1 VICPSAVPR
10 FEGISLSEQTI
21 SRRVKEVGA
30 DLKDQLQ
37 QKCKIFEHYSIAL
50 DESTD
55 ISSTAQLSIFVR
67 GVESDFTV
75 TEELLDVVPMTGTT
89 TGEDIFKAVDET
101 MDYFVPR
108 MVECRIEAI
117 SSFEKTSFENSRFS
131 GSILV
136 RSVYR

>member
-1 VICPSAVPR
+1 
-10 FEGISLSEQTI
+10 
-21 SRRVKEVGA
+21 VKEVGA

>member
-1 VICPSAVPR
+1 
-10 FEGISLSEQTI
+10 
-21 SRRVKEVGA
+21 VKEVGA
-30 DLKDQLQ
+30 DLKDQLP

-89 TGEDIFKAVDET
+89 TGEDIFKAVDVT
-101 MDYFVPR
+101 MDYFKLNLPR
-108 MVECRIEAI
+108 L
-117 SSFEKTSFENSRFS
+117 SSITTDGTPAMLSENEGYTGRVKKRAR
-131 GSILV
+131 GGATPNLV
-136 RSVYR
+136 NSLFFAPGTTVCKNF